1 MKKNVKQD
9 EPQMN
14 FSGSEE
20 AELLE
25 RLNERVERAVTTIQK
40 LRKER
45 DDLRSRLQDVER
57 QISEQGA
64 NSEELASATAQLER
78 YREER
83 GEVRGRIE
91 RILDSLETLEEDG
104 D

>member
-25 RLNERVERAVTTIQK
+25 RLNERVERAVTMIQK

-45 DDLRSRLQDVER
+45 DDLRARLQDVER

-64 NSEELASATAQLER
+64 SSEELASATEELER